1 MNISGIGVQ
10 QITPQTGTG
19 WQRSNPAPDQN
30 NNTDIDGSNGQPAQA
45 PPSPGTGQIVDKTA

>member
-19 WQRSNPAPDQN
+19 WQGPNPTRDQN
-30 NNTDIDGSNGQPAQA
+30 NDSDVDGSKTKPSQA
-45 PPSPGTGQIVDKTA
+45 PPSPGSGRIVDKIA

>member
-19 WQRSNPAPDQN
+19 WRAPNPTPDQN
-30 NNTDIDGSNGQPAQA
+30 NDSDADGSKAQPAQA
-45 PPSPGTGQIVDKTA
+45 PPSSGTGQIVDKTA

>member
-19 WQRSNPAPDQN
+19 WKGPNPTPDQN
-30 NNTDIDGSNGQPAQA
+30 NNTDTDGSKAQPVQA